1 MSIAPTSA
9 LAALSNDLTSAVAR
23 IAPSVLYVDAHPR
36 RDASGF
42 AWDERHVITVDHAID
57 REDDIALVTDGERRI
72 RATLVGRDHATDLA
86 LLRSDEPLT
95 VAPRSSAELAVGNIV
110 LAVGRDEDGAPGA
123 TFGVLSALDGPWRTW
138 RGGEIERFIRPDL
151 NVYSGFSGGPLVDAS
166 GAVVGLNTWGLSRRT
181 ALTLP
186 LGTLERIVAQL
197 ASGGRIARGYLGVA
211 LQSVRLPEALR
222 AAHALDARSAA
233 LVVDVAPGGP
243 AERGGV
249 TIGDVILALGD
260 APIGDVDDLQRALG
274 RVPIDTTQ
282 TVRLIRGGASQTL
295 DVVVTERPHDDE

>member
-1 MSIAPTSA
+1 
-9 LAALSNDLTSAVAR
+9 
-23 IAPSVLYVDAHPR
+23 
-36 RDASGF
+36 
-42 AWDERHVITVDHAID
+42 
-57 REDDIALVTDGERRI
+57 
-72 RATLVGRDHATDLA
+72 
-86 LLRSDEPLT
+86 
-95 VAPRSSAELAVGNIV
+95 
-110 LAVGRDEDGAPGA
+110 
-123 TFGVLSALDGPWRTW
+123 
-138 RGGEIERFIRPDL
+138 
-151 NVYSGFSGGPLVDAS
+151 
-166 GAVVGLNTWGLSRRT
+166 
-181 ALTLP
+181 
-186 LGTLERIVAQL
+186 
-197 ASGGRIARGYLGVA
+197 
-211 LQSVRLPEALR
+211 LR